1 MKLFGVIN
9 ASPDS
14 RHKQSIVTSSEEA
27 LKRAHWLLN
36 SGADFLDLGGQG
48 STDDAFVVSPDLEWL
63 RLQEILPSLA
73 QLKVPM
79 SIDTWKPEVAKKA
92 LDAGATIINAADG
105 LQNEEM
111 LQLAVEKNCLVVLP
125 FLSGPDPRHMEK
137 VQGDPISVLLKWF
150 EKAIKRASALKID
163 HNLILDPGTVF
174 APPTWP
180 WEERYAYQKCVYQ
193 NLFQLKCFHLPI
205 YVSLPWKETDQ
216 HKELLDI
223 ILSQNIDYG
232 RCHHPDRI
240 RAAEQ
245 KLLGK
250 NT

>member
-48 STDDAFVVSPDLEWL
+48 STDDAIVVSPDLEWL

-111 LQLAVEKNCLVVLP
+111 LQLAVEKTVSLFFLFFQAQIHAIWKKYKEIP
-125 FLSGPDPRHMEK
+125 FLC
-137 VQGDPISVLLKWF
+137 
-150 EKAIKRASALKID
+150 
-163 HNLILDPGTVF
+163 
-174 APPTWP
+174 
-180 WEERYAYQKCVYQ
+180 Y
-193 NLFQLKCFHLPI
+193 
-205 YVSLPWKETDQ
+205 
-216 HKELLDI
+216 
-223 ILSQNIDYG
+223 
-232 RCHHPDRI
+232 
-240 RAAEQ
+240 
-245 KLLGK
+245 
-250 NT
+250 